1 MGVVGLPSRY
11 LAPLLGPLLT
21 FASRASL
28 TRLPRHA
35 SFDRRKTNREKEIAM
50 KTESM
55 SSLVALVSLLCLSL
69 SLPVPVPAQGEVAS
83 HDQQVPEWLAGLVS
97 PEQYDDVV
105 KKLRLLQR
113 RNPDGPLDDAM
124 IATIAASPCS
134 GSLVY
139 LVDQYYTV
147 EIVPKALGAVL
158 EGMQDLPPG
167 YSASLPSYR
176 VVNPWRLAT
185 SSDQLL
191 RLMVADFAN
200 WCVFLPEI
208 EGTEDNGLEH
218 IQRFAWFFYQND
230 AGRDFVQGRNPLDPS
245 QPLPTGWE
253 FTETFNRERGRFMD
267 SPASRRMIPQW
278 IADPRI
284 EIEDYNRTKPE
295 QYDSWNDFFARE
307 IIVDPKTETIPSRPV
322 TMPERDY
329 IVVAPTDCIMNPLVQ
344 VLENQSAVTR
354 QYVDNPL
361 QYDTVLDVKGIPISL
376 ADLLAGVPEQYRH
389 TFVGGTGLSCVLMPN
404 TYHHFHSPVDGKI
417 VYADIVPDNTYGYA
431 DWPNWVPLDGNV
443 GRPGTDFSQFQRF
456 QRGVIV
462 IEVTYA
468 NLPGKQPEKLTG
480 YVASIPVG
488 LDTIGSVVLDD
499 DVVPGAKVKRGYTRL
514 GNFLY
519 GGSLDILLFS
529 KGLAGG
535 AVQTRLG
542 DQITLL
548 RAGEEP
554 AMKQRACTYTK

>member
-1 MGVVGLPSRY
+1 MKMESMPSLAVLVVLVFFL
-11 LAPLLGPLLT
+11 LAPTGP
-21 FASRASL
+21 
-28 TRLPRHA
+28 
-35 SFDRRKTNREKEIAM
+35 
-50 KTESM
+50 
-55 SSLVALVSLLCLSL
+55 VQ
-69 SLPVPVPAQGEVAS
+69 AQDEAGEVTYE
-83 HDQQVPEWLAGLVS
+83 QQVPEWLGDLVS
-97 PEQYDDVV
+97 PEQYNDVT
-105 KKLRLLQR
+105 KKLRQLQR

-124 IATIAASPCS
+124 IAAIAASPCS

-147 EIVPKALGAVL
+147 EIVPKALGVVL

-167 YSASLPSYR
+167 YATSLPSYR

-191 RLMVADFAN
+191 RLLVYDFAN
-200 WCVFLPEI
+200 WCIFLPEI

-218 IQRFAWFFYQND
+218 IQRFAWFYYQND

-267 SPASRRMIPQW
+267 SPASRRQIAQW

-284 EIEDYNRTKPE
+284 EIEDYTRTRPE
-295 QYDSWNDFFARE
+295 EYESWNDFFARE
-307 IIVDPKTETIPSRPV
+307 IIVDPKTRTIPSRPV

-344 VLENQSAVTR
+344 VLEDEATVTR
-354 QYVDNPL
+354 QYLDNPL
-361 QYDTVLDVKGIPISL
+361 QYDTVLDVKGIPVSL
-376 ADLLAGVPEQYRH
+376 ADLLAGVPEQYRS

-404 TYHHFHSPVDGKI
+404 TYHHFHSPVDGM
-417 VYADIVPDNTYGYA
+417 VVHADIVPDNTYGYA

-456 QRGVIV
+456 QRGVII

-468 NLPGKQPEKLTG
+468 NLPGKQPEELTG

-499 DVVPGAKVKRGYTRL
+499 DIVPGAEVSRGYTRL

-529 KGLAGG
+529 KGLASG

-548 RAGEEP
+548 RAGKEP
-554 AMKQRACTYTK
+554 AMKKRACTYTK